1 MNPRSHPLTA
11 LCAIASLAILPG
23 CASIISG
30 SKQNVRINSR
40 PPGATVE
47 IDGSPAGRTPMAAN
61 LERKTSHRVVI
72 SLRGYKPY
80 EVTLE
85 QKFNGWVLGNILI
98 GGLIG
103 IIIDSST
110 GATYYL
116 TPGEIDAAL
125 QTGRL
130 GVVERRDSVL
140 VAVVLR
146 PDRGWRKL
154 GQLTKS

>member
-1 MNPRSHPLTA
+1 MNPRPRTLTT
-11 LCAIASLAILPG
+11 LCALGSLAILPG

-47 IDGSPAGRTPMAAN
+47 IDGNPAGRTPTEAN
-61 LERKTSHRVVI
+61 LARKTSHRVVI

-98 GGLIG
+98 GGIIG

-110 GATYYL
+110 GASYYL
-116 TPGEIDAAL
+116 SPGEIDAAL
-125 QTGRL
+125 QGGRL

-140 VAVVLR
+140 VAVVLK
-146 PDRGWRKL
+146 PDPRWRKL